1 MAARAAVL
9 DLDGTLIDSRQDIA
23 AAANVARQAVDLA
36 PLDLAMVVGFVG
48 DGAEKLIQRL
58 TPAGDAAVREAA
70 LAAFTRH
77 YAEHCCEHTR
87 PYAGIPEALGILR
100 DSGWRLA
107 VATNKPEA
115 FARTILR
122 QLGLADLIDG
132 VRGGDRLRKPDPAQ
146 VIEVLGELGAS
157 PGSSWMVGDHH
168 TDIRAGR
175 GAGCRIAWC
184 DWGFGN
190 RDGLAVDAA
199 LASPADLPRVL
210 ARG

>member
-175 GAGCRIAWC
+175 DAGCRVAWC